1 MGKRYVSCHKIIFYK
16 VGKGVEER
24 DLTAAKKFL
33 LNHVN

>member
-1 MGKRYVSCHKIIFYK
+1 MDKRYVSCHKILFYK

-24 DLTAAKKFL
+24 DLTAAKKVL